1 MATITNNAI
10 AAALTGKAS
19 TPAGSAMG
27 KGERPQAEI
36 YLNIGLTI
44 QVPNSETGEME
55 DVFLSLPYGLPV
67 DTMNELVIRGNNAE
81 WNQTAA
87 ARNDL
92 LKALVQ
98 MGQSLEAGT
107 GKAMANLEVQLY
119 KRNEQKEAHADNNVM
134 AQLLAKLG

>member
-10 AAALTGKAS
+10 AAALAGKKE
-19 TPAGSAMG
+19 TGSAMG
-27 KGERPQAEI
+27 KGERPQADV
-36 YLNIGLTI
+36 YLNIGITVQI
-44 QVPNSETGEME
+44 PNADGQME
-55 DVFLSLPYGLPV
+55 DVFLSLPYGLPL
-67 DTMNELVIRGNNAE
+67 DTMNELVIRGNNTE

-98 MGQSLEAGT
+98 MGNSLDSGT
-107 GKAMANLEVQLY
+107 GKVMANLEVQLY

-134 AQLLAKLG
+134 SQLLAKLS